1 MFVQGW
7 SDANSVHPRNQPV
20 RPWRVTITPAPH
32 DSQAGGLASHE
43 AFVQRDEA
51 PEITAKPLRQ
61 LWQRGAR

>member
-1 MFVQGW
+1 MFVHGW
-7 SDANSVHPRNQPV
+7 SEANSVQPRNQP
-20 RPWRVTITPAPH
+20 RRALRLTISPAPQ
-32 DSQAGGLASHE
+32 DSQAGGLASHD